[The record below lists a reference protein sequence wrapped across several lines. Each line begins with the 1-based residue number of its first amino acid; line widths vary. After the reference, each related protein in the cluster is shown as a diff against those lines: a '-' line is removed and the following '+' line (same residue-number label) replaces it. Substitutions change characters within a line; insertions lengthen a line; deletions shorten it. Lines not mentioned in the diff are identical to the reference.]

1 MPGWKSL
8 SSARQVIGKTP
19 LLMIT
24 IGDPDSVAREEGPLE
39 SSLMTAHAALRL
51 PGLAGKTIIVTG
63 AARGQGAAEVL
74 VLAASGATVVATDL
88 GTDAAD
94 LLAECADLP
103 GAVTYRRVDVA
114 APDDWNGLVAW
125 LDGREVHGLVNN
137 AGIAFRARLGD
148 IELADWNRV
157 LSVNLTGAMLGMQ
170 AIVPLMR
177 AGASIVNIGS
187 SAAVT
192 PHHTAAYTASKWA
205 LRGLSGVAATEF
217 GDRGIR
223 TNLVNPGY
231 IETPM
236 MASAPATMSDA
247 QIALTPL
254 ARTGQP
260 EEVAALVAFLLSDA
274 AAYISGAEIP
284 VDGGFTSSKGTN
296 FLSHALR

>member
-1 MPGWKSL
+1 
-8 SSARQVIGKTP
+8 
-19 LLMIT
+19 MIT
-24 IGDPDSVAREEGPLE
+24 IGDPDGAAREECQLE
-39 SSLMTAHAALRL
+39 SSLMTATTPLRF

-63 AARGQGAAEVL
+63 AAQGQGAAEVR
-74 VLAASGATVVATDL
+74 VLAASGATVIATDL
-88 GTDAAD
+88 ASDAAE
-94 LLAECADLP
+94 LLAACAGLP
-103 GAVTYRRVDVA
+103 GDVSYRPLDVA
-114 APDDWNGLVAW
+114 VADDWDGLVAW
-125 LDGREVHGLVNN
+125 LDGREIHGLVNN

-148 IELADWNRV
+148 IDLADWNRV
-157 LSVNLTGAMLGMQ
+157 LGVNLTGAMLGMQ

-205 LRGLSGVAATEF
+205 LRGLSAVAATEF

-236 MASAPATMSDA
+236 MASAPTTMSDV

-260 EEVAALVAFLLSDA
+260 EEVAAAVAFLLSDA
-274 AAYISGAEIP
+274 ASYISGAELP

-296 FLSHALR
+296 YMSHALR